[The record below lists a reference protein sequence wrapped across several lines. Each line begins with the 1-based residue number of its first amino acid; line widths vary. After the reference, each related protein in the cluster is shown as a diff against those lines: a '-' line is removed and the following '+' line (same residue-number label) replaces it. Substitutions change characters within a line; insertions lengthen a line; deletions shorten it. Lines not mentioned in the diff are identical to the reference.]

1 MENASKALLM
11 AGGVLIAV
19 LTIALVVTVFSSSS
33 EFYKTQDDVK
43 AVEQITAFN
52 QEYESYNKKLL
63 RGTDVISVCN
73 KAISNNK
80 KYSDVPENQ
89 ITIKFKMVEEF
100 KYHKTKDSNGKI
112 VVEKSESKF
121 KTNSEYIMNELV
133 EIRGDTEAF
142 SDFKRRVF
150 NCTNVTYRKDNG
162 RIESMTFVEQKID
175 YTEGL

>member
-19 LTIALVVTVFSSSS
+19 LTIALLVMAFSSSS
-33 EFYKTQDDVK
+33 QFYKTQDDIE

-73 KAISNNK
+73 KAINNNK
-80 KYSDVPENQ
+80 KYSDVSENQ
-89 ITIKFKMVEEF
+89 IDVKFK
-100 KYHKTKDSNGKI
+100 
-112 VVEKSESKF
+112 
-121 KTNSEYIMNELV
+121 LV
-133 EIRGDTEAF
+133 ENLTNRTFVKDREYSKDNLETLKKNSDDF

-162 RIESMTFVEQKID
+162 RIESMTFVEQKVD
-175 YTEGL
+175 YSEDL

>member
-19 LTIALVVTVFSSSS
+19 LTIALLVMAFSSSS
-33 EFYKTQDDVK
+33 QFYKTQDDIE

-73 KAISNNK
+73 KALSNNE

-89 ITIKFKMVEEF
+89 INVKFKLVENLMNNTLVKNQE
-100 KYHKTKDSNGKI
+100 YSKDSLKMLKN
-112 VVEKSESKF
+112 
-121 KTNSEYIMNELV
+121 NSE
-133 EIRGDTEAF
+133 DF

-162 RIESMTFVEQKID
+162 RIESITFVEQKID